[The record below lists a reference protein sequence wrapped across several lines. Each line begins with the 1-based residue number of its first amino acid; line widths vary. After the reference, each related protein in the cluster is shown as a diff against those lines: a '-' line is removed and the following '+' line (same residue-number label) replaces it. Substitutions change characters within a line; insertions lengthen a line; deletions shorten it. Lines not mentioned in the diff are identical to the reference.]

1 MHRYHNLRL
10 RTKVGAALTL
20 LVAVM
25 AIDGICVNREMAVQ
39 HWVHAQ
45 IIMNVGVAAAL
56 AVAILNWWLI
66 VQSVAWPVRELT
78 DKMER
83 LARGDVELEVWI
95 TSTDDF
101 GVLARALER
110 IIESQK
116 RIARAATTLANGEI
130 GEMVT
135 PRGDQ
140 DATGLAVANLQNTVR
155 SLLST
160 MAGLIAAAK
169 AGRLGERAE
178 ATKYQ
183 GAFHD
188 VVQGMNDTLDT
199 VLRPLMEASTVLTR
213 AAQRDIRARMLNTYA
228 GEMAQF
234 QMTLN
239 AAVHNLDEALM
250 QMSGSA
256 DQVAAASEQI
266 RTGSEALASGAGEQA
281 SAVASVFDELKRLA
295 SEIQDN
301 AAHANAVRG
310 TGPAIA
316 PASTPGMPAVQAT
329 AGMRELTEAM
339 RQIEASSTAI
349 AGIVHVMDDV
359 ATQTNVLALN
369 AAIEAA
375 RAGEYGRG
383 FAVVAQE
390 VRNLSAR
397 SADAARNTAR
407 LIEEARRSA
416 VSGSAIAQQVT
427 AVMDDIAEASDRQRD
442 GVDVIRV
449 ALEQL
454 SHATQNIAAS
464 SEESAA
470 AAQELQSQAE
480 EMRGLVGQFRL
491 TRQGDADQPAEAQQ
505 AA

>member
-10 RTKVGAALTL
+10 RTKVGAAFIL
-20 LVAVM
+20 LVGVM
-25 AIDGICVNREMAVQ
+25 AIDAAYVNRALAAQ
-39 HWVHAQ
+39 HWTQARS
-45 IIMNVGVAAAL
+45 IMDLGVVAAL
-56 AVAILNWWLI
+56 AVAAVNWWLI
-66 VQSVAWPVRELT
+66 VQSVAWPVRELIE
-78 DKMER
+78 KMER
-83 LARGDVELEVWI
+83 LALGDVNVEVWI

-101 GVLARALER
+101 GVLARSLER

-116 RIARAATTLANGEI
+116 AIARAATTLAVGEVGQI
-130 GEMVT
+130 VI
-135 PRGDQ
+135 PRSEH
-140 DATGLAVANLQNTVR
+140 DATGLAVANLQETVR
-155 SLLST
+155 SLLAT
-160 MAGLIAAAK
+160 MAALIGAAK
-169 AGRLGERAE
+169 DGRMGERAD
-178 ATKYQ
+178 ATKYR

-188 VVQGMNDTLDT
+188 VVQGMNDTLDA
-199 VLRPLMEASTVLTR
+199 VVRPLVEASAVLTR
-213 AAQRDIRARMLNTYA
+213 AAQRDVRARMRNSYV
-228 GEMAQF
+228 GEMAEF
-234 QMTLN
+234 QLTLN
-239 AAVHNLDEALM
+239 AAVHNLDEALL

-256 DQVAAASEQI
+256 DQVAAASDQI

-281 SAVASVFDELKRLA
+281 SAVASVFEELKRLA
-295 SEIQDN
+295 VEIQDN

-310 TGPAIA
+310 AAPAIA
-316 PASTPGMPAVQAT
+316 AAGGAPAAPVPTV
-329 AGMRELTEAM
+329 AGMRELVEAM

-349 AGIVHVMDDV
+349 VGIVHAMDDV

-383 FAVVAQE
+383 FAVVAME

-397 SADAARNTAR
+397 SAEAARSTAR

-416 VSGSAIAQQVT
+416 LSGSTIAQQVT
-427 AVMDDIAEASDRQRD
+427 TVMDEIAQGSDRQRE
-442 GVDVIRV
+442 GVEVIRV

-454 SHATQNIAAS
+454 SHATENIAAS

-491 TRQGDADQPAEAQQ
+491 TRDGEPRSSGDTQQ

>member
-116 RIARAATTLANGEI
+116 RIARAATTLAGGEI
-130 GEMVT
+130 GEIVI

-140 DATGLAVANLQNTVR
+140 DATGIAVANLQNTVR

-178 ATKYQ
+178 ATKYR

-213 AAQRDIRARMLNTYA
+213 AAQRDVRARMLNTYV

-234 QMTLN
+234 QLTLN
-239 AAVHNLDEALM
+239 AAVHNLDEALI

-281 SAVASVFDELKRLA
+281 SAVASVFEELKRLA
-295 SEIQDN
+295 NDIQDN

-316 PASTPGMPAVQAT
+316 QASTPGTPAVQAT

-349 AGIVHVMDDV
+349 VGIVHAMDDV

-375 RAGEYGRG
+375 RAGEYGLG

-454 SHATQNIAAS
+454 NHATQNIAAS

-491 TRQGDADQPAEAQQ
+491 TRPGDADQPAEAQQ

>member
-10 RTKVGAALTL
+10 RTKVGAALIL

-39 HWVHAQ
+39 HWTHAQ
-45 IIMNVGVAAAL
+45 TIMNVGVVAAL
-56 AVAILNWWLI
+56 AVAVLNWWLI

-83 LARGDVELEVWI
+83 LALGDVDVEVWI

-101 GVLARALER
+101 GVLARSLER

-116 RIARAATTLANGEI
+116 GIARAATILAAGEVGQI
-130 GEMVT
+130 VI
-135 PRGDQ
+135 PRSAQ
-140 DATGLAVANLQNTVR
+140 DATGLAVANLQGTVQ
-155 SLLST
+155 SLLAT

-178 ATKYQ
+178 ATKYR

-213 AAQRDIRARMLNTYA
+213 AAQRDVRARMLNSYS

-234 QMTLN
+234 QTTLN
-239 AAVHNLDEALM
+239 AAVHNLDEALL

-256 DQVAAASEQI
+256 DQVAAASDQI
-266 RTGSEALASGAGEQA
+266 RMGSEALASGAGEQA
-281 SAVASVFDELKRLA
+281 SAVASVFEELKRLA
-295 SEIQDN
+295 TDIQDN

-310 TGPAIA
+310 AGPAITNG
-316 PASTPGMPAVQAT
+316 STGSGPVQTT

-339 RQIEASSTAI
+339 RQIEASSAAI
-349 AGIVHVMDDV
+349 VGIVHAMDDV

-375 RAGEYGRG
+375 RAGEYGLG

-397 SADAARNTAR
+397 SAEAARNTAR

-416 VSGSAIAQQVT
+416 LSGSAIAQQVT
-427 AVMDDIAEASDRQRD
+427 TVMDDIAESSDRQRE
-442 GVDVIRV
+442 GVEVIRV

-464 SEESAA
+464 SEQSAA

-480 EMRGLVGQFRL
+480 EMRGLVGQFHL
-491 TRQGDADQPAEAQQ
+491 SRQGDADQPAETQQ

>member
-10 RTKVGAALTL
+10 RTKVGTALIL

-39 HWVHAQ
+39 HWAHAQ
-45 IIMNVGVAAAL
+45 TIMNLGVVAAL
-56 AVAILNWWLI
+56 VVAVLNWWLI

-83 LARGDVELEVWI
+83 LALGDVDVEVWI

-110 IIESQK
+110 IIDAQ
-116 RIARAATTLANGEI
+116 RVIARTATTLASGEVGQI
-130 GEMVT
+130 VI
-135 PRGDQ
+135 PRSAQ
-140 DATGLAVANLQNTVR
+140 DTTGLAVANLQDTVQR
-155 SLLST
+155 LLAT

-169 AGRLGERAE
+169 AGRLGERAD
-178 ATKYQ
+178 AAKYR

-199 VLRPLMEASTVLTR
+199 VLRPLMEASTVLAR
-213 AAQRDIRARMLNTYA
+213 AAQRDVRARMLNSYS

-234 QMTLN
+234 QLTLN
-239 AAVHNLDEALM
+239 AAVHNLDEALL

-256 DQVAAASEQI
+256 DQVAAASDQI

-281 SAVASVFDELKRLA
+281 SAVASVFEELKRLA
-295 SEIQDN
+295 TDIQDN
-301 AAHANAVRG
+301 ATHANAVRG
-310 TGPAIA
+310 AGPAV
-316 PASTPGMPAVQAT
+316 PQGGVPGSGAVQAA

-349 AGIVHVMDDV
+349 VGIVHAMDDV

-375 RAGEYGRG
+375 RAGEYGLG

-397 SADAARNTAR
+397 SAEAARNTAR
-407 LIEEARRSA
+407 LIEDSRRSA
-416 VSGSAIAQQVT
+416 LSGSAIAQQVT
-427 AVMDDIAEASDRQRD
+427 TVMDDIAEASDRQRE
-442 GVDVIRV
+442 GVEVIRV

-464 SEESAA
+464 SEQSAA

-480 EMRGLVGQFRL
+480 EMRGLVGLFRL
-491 TRQGDADQPAEAQQ
+491 TRQGDTGPAAETQQ

>member
-10 RTKVGAALTL
+10 RTKVGAALVC

-25 AIDGICVNREMAVQ
+25 AIDAIFVNRAMAAQ
-39 HWVHAQ
+39 HWAQ
-45 IIMNVGVAAAL
+45 AQTIMNVGVAAAL
-56 AVAILNWWLI
+56 AVALMSWWLI

-83 LARGDVELEVWI
+83 LALGDVDVEVWI

-116 RIARAATTLANGEI
+116 NIARAVTILAGGEVGQI
-130 GEMVT
+130 VI
-135 PRGDQ
+135 PRSDH
-140 DATGLAVANLQNTVR
+140 DATGVAVANLQDTVR
-155 SLLST
+155 SLLAT

-169 AGRLGERAE
+169 AGRFGERAE
-178 ATKYQ
+178 ATKYR

-213 AAQRDIRARMLNTYA
+213 AAQRDVRARMLNTYT

-234 QMTLN
+234 QITLN
-239 AAVHNLDEALM
+239 AAVHNLDEALL

-256 DQVAAASEQI
+256 DQVAAASDQI
-266 RTGSEALASGAGEQA
+266 RTGSEALAGGAGEQA
-281 SAVASVFDELKRLA
+281 SAVASVFEELKRLA
-295 SEIQDN
+295 TDIQDN

-310 TGPAIA
+310 AGFTGSGPVR
-316 PASTPGMPAVQAT
+316 TT

-339 RQIEASSTAI
+339 RQIEASSAAI
-349 AGIVHVMDDV
+349 AGIVHAMDDV

-375 RAGEYGRG
+375 RAGEYGLG

-397 SADAARNTAR
+397 SAEAARSTAR

-416 VSGSAIAQQVT
+416 LSGSAIAQQVT
-427 AVMDDIAEASDRQRD
+427 TVMDVIAESSDRQRE
-442 GVDVIRV
+442 GVEVIRV

-491 TRQGDADQPAEAQQ
+491 TRQGDTDQSAEETQQ

>member
-1 MHRYHNLRL
+1 MHWYHNLRL
-10 RTKVGAALTL
+10 RTKVGAALIF

-39 HWVHAQ
+39 HWAHAQ
-45 IIMNVGVAAAL
+45 IIVNAGVVAAL
-56 AVAILNWWLI
+56 AAAVLNWWLI

-83 LARGDVELEVWI
+83 LALGDVDVEVWI

-110 IIESQK
+110 IIESQ
-116 RIARAATTLANGEI
+116 RAIARAATTLADGEI
-130 GEMVT
+130 GQIVI
-135 PRGDQ
+135 PRGEQ

-155 SLLST
+155 SLLAT

-178 ATKYQ
+178 ATKYR

-213 AAQRDIRARMLNTYA
+213 TAQRDVRARMLNSYT

-234 QMTLN
+234 QITLN
-239 AAVHNLDEALM
+239 AAVHNLDEALL

-256 DQVAAASEQI
+256 DQVAAASDQI

-281 SAVASVFDELKRLA
+281 SAVASVFEELKRLA
-295 SEIQDN
+295 TDIQDN

-310 TGPAIA
+310 AGPAISNGS
-316 PASTPGMPAVQAT
+316 STGSGPVQTT

-349 AGIVHVMDDV
+349 VGIVHAMDDV

-397 SADAARNTAR
+397 SAEAARSTAR

-416 VSGSAIAQQVT
+416 LSGSAIAQQVT
-427 AVMDDIAEASDRQRD
+427 TVMDDIAEASDRQRE
-442 GVDVIRV
+442 GVEVIRV

-464 SEESAA
+464 SEQSAA

-491 TRQGDADQPAEAQQ
+491 SRQGDTDPPVETQQ

>member
-10 RTKVGAALTL
+10 RTKVGAAMIF

-25 AIDGICVNREMAVQ
+25 AIDAIYVNRAMAAQ
-39 HWVHAQ
+39 HWAQ
-45 IIMNVGVAAAL
+45 AQTIMNVGVFAAL

-78 DKMER
+78 EKMER
-83 LARGDVELEVWI
+83 LALGDVDVEVWI

-116 RIARAATTLANGEI
+116 GIARAATILAGGEI
-130 GEMVT
+130 GQIVI
-135 PRGDQ
+135 PRSDQ
-140 DATGLAVANLQNTVR
+140 DATGLAVANLQDTVR
-155 SLLST
+155 SLLAT

-178 ATKYQ
+178 ATKYR

-213 AAQRDIRARMLNTYA
+213 AAQRDVRARMLNSYA

-234 QMTLN
+234 KITLN
-239 AAVHNLDEALM
+239 AAVHNLDEALL

-256 DQVAAASEQI
+256 DQVAAASDQI
-266 RTGSEALASGAGEQA
+266 RTGSEALANGAGEQA
-281 SAVASVFDELKRLA
+281 SAVASVFEELKRLA
-295 SEIQDN
+295 TDIQDN

-310 TGPAIA
+310 AGPAIA
-316 PASTPGMPAVQAT
+316 TGGGPGSGPVHTT

-339 RQIEASSTAI
+339 RQIEASSVAI
-349 AGIVHVMDDV
+349 VGIVHAMDDV

-397 SADAARNTAR
+397 SAEAARNTAR

-416 VSGSAIAQQVT
+416 LSGSAIAQQVT
-427 AVMDDIAEASDRQRD
+427 TVMDDIAEASGRQRE
-442 GVDVIRV
+442 GVEVIRV

-491 TRQGDADQPAEAQQ
+491 SRQGDTDQPAETQQ

>member
-1 MHRYHNLRL
+1 M
-10 RTKVGAALTL
+10 AA
-20 LVAVM
+20 
-25 AIDGICVNREMAVQ
+25 Q
-39 HWVHAQ
+39 HWAQ
-45 IIMNVGVAAAL
+45 AQTIMNVGVFAAL
-56 AVAILNWWLI
+56 AVALLNWWLI

-78 DKMER
+78 EKMER
-83 LARGDVELEVWI
+83 LALGDVDVEVWI

-116 RIARAATTLANGEI
+116 GIARAATILAGGEI
-130 GEMVT
+130 GQIVI
-135 PRGDQ
+135 PRSDQ
-140 DATGLAVANLQNTVR
+140 DATGLAVANLQDTVR
-155 SLLST
+155 SLLAT

-178 ATKYQ
+178 ATKYR

-213 AAQRDIRARMLNTYA
+213 AAQRDVRARMLNSYA

-234 QMTLN
+234 KITLN
-239 AAVHNLDEALM
+239 AAVHNLDEALL

-256 DQVAAASEQI
+256 DQVAAASDQI
-266 RTGSEALASGAGEQA
+266 RTGSEALANGAGEQA
-281 SAVASVFDELKRLA
+281 SAVASVFEELKRLA
-295 SEIQDN
+295 TDIQDN

-310 TGPAIA
+310 AGPAIA
-316 PASTPGMPAVQAT
+316 TGGGPGSGPVHTT

-339 RQIEASSTAI
+339 RQIEASSVAI
-349 AGIVHVMDDV
+349 VGIVHAMDDV

-397 SADAARNTAR
+397 SAEAARNTAR

-416 VSGSAIAQQVT
+416 LSGSAIAQQVT
-427 AVMDDIAEASDRQRD
+427 TVMDDIAEASGRQRE
-442 GVDVIRV
+442 GVEVIRV

-491 TRQGDADQPAEAQQ
+491 SRQGDTDQPAETQQ